1 MKRGSAEHRPFPEQR
16 GEWTMT
22 KRWSLMAGVLLLAVL
37 AAGCQEGGTNVDTTG
52 GVSNATEEVTAGTVA
67 GETLESTTQTD
78 AVEDTTTA
86 TGSEDPIET
95 TEATVPINIEVDISD
110 WEDPVESTSG
120 EETQA
125 PAGGNSGTSK
135 PTEDTEPTEE
145 PEPTETSKPTE
156 PTQEESTRPELLT
169 YEEYDAL
176 TPEEKQA
183 YFESFATVEE
193 FYAWLEAAEEES
205 GGKPNNTTGGD
216 KVDIGDYIKP

>member
-1 MKRGSAEHRPFPEQR
+1 
-16 GEWTMT
+16 MT
-22 KRWSLMAGVLLLAVL
+22 KRWILMAAALLLAVL

-52 GVSNATEEVTAGTVA
+52 DASKASGEETTGTVV

-78 AVEDTTTA
+78 SVEDTTTA

-95 TEATVPINIEVDISD
+95 TKTTVPIDIEVDISD

-120 EETQA
+120 KETQA

-135 PTEDTEPTEE
+135 PTEDTKPAEGS
-145 PEPTETSKPTE
+145 EPTETSKPTE
-156 PTQEESTRPELLT
+156 PTQEESAGPELLT
-169 YEEYDAL
+169 YKEYEAL

-183 YFESFATVEE
+183 YFESFATVED

-205 GGKPNNTTGGD
+205 GGKQNNTTGGD
-216 KVDIGDYIKP
+216 KIDIGDHIKP